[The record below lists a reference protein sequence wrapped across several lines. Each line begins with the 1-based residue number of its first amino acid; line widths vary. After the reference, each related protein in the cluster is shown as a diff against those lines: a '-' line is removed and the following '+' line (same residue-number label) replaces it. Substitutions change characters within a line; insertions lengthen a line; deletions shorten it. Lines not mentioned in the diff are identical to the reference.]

1 MLRIC
6 RALLAYHKYI
16 TDIASSDFFG
26 KSLASAPESAFLV

>member
-16 TDIASSDFFG
+16 TDIASSDFFR
-26 KSLASAPESAFLV
+26 KSLVGALESLFAG

>member
-16 TDIASSDFFG
+16 TDIPSSDFFG
-26 KSLASAPESAFLV
+26 QSLAGGPESPFPG